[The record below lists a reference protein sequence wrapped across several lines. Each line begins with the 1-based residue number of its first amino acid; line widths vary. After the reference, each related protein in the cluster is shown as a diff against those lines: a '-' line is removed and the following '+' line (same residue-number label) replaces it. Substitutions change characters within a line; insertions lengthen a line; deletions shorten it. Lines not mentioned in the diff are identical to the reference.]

1 MRWLSIGLFV
11 GGIAWTLGVSWL
23 QLRGLG
29 SPEAIRVALCGAALA
44 AVGGAVAMS
53 LRARGRAW
61 LRPLHAALGLG
72 LAAAIGLAAGGLPMV
87 TNPAVAALWR
97 APDAPPAKVT
107 RRPTTR
113 ARRRGPG
120 PELMLDR
127 QTRRVVAEPGTPYRA
142 TPPAQAV
149 TMLVG
154 LGARGTQPPAGRVTM
169 ARAGD
174 APHVVFEGALD
185 DVTRWHDVTLALDA
199 GDATPIELRVEG
211 LAGQPSSLVVSE
223 PAFVRAPNGLVPRN
237 LILVSL
243 DTVRADALGTYGEV
257 ALPTSP
263 ALDALAARGT
273 VFERCFSPAPW
284 TTPAH
289 MGLLTGIQPDALGL
303 ARVTFSPRIDHRH
316 TTLAELFRDAAYLT
330 VAFTGGATMAATH
343 GFSDGFYFQQ
353 EAYNQQK
360 SWQRDLDT
368 NAYLALDW
376 LAEHR
381 REPLFLFF
389 HTFEPH
395 DPYVHQRFM
404 SADVAAT
411 DGPLVSYLSGVAYTD
426 DGLGRFLEKLEAL
439 GLLADSIVVVTSDH
453 GDGFGAFPR
462 NYHGKTLYD
471 EVLHVPLI
479 MAGPG
484 IPAGR
489 RIEAQVPLIDV
500 YATLAELFGLA
511 PPSEVDSRSLM
522 PLVRGESEASRPV
535 HLCCISPQQERG
547 PDGKV
552 QLKTQLLGLRRDG
565 FKYVVSEDGRR
576 EELYDLTAD
585 PEETHNLADTYGAT
599 TRAMRRDVIAHSERA
614 YERAAQDLADTK
626 RELDADYAA
635 RLRALGYLD

>member
-1 MRWLSIGLFV
+1 MRWLSIGLFL
-11 GGIAWTLGVSWL
+11 GGIAWTLAVSWL

-29 SPEAIRVALCGAALA
+29 SPEAIRVALCGATLA
-44 AVGGAVAMS
+44 AAGGIVALG
-53 LRARGRAW
+53 LRARGRVW
-61 LRPLHAALGLG
+61 LRPLQAMLGIA
-72 LAAAIGLAAGGLPMV
+72 LAAAIGVAAGGRAMM
-87 TNPAVAALWR
+87 TSPAVAALWR
-97 APDAPPAKVT
+97 PPAAH
-107 RRPTTR
+107 P
-113 ARRRGPG
+113 ARRAQRSAKRAPKPTPG

-127 QTRRVVAEPGTPYRA
+127 QTRRVVAEPGTPYRT

-154 LGARGTQPPAGRVTM
+154 LGARGSQQPAGRVTM
-169 ARAGD
+169 TRAGD
-174 APHVVFEGALD
+174 APHVVFEGTLD
-185 DVTRWHDVTLALDA
+185 GVARWHDVTLSLDPGNLA
-199 GDATPIELRVEG
+199 PIELRVES
-211 LAGQPSSLVVSE
+211 LDGQPSALVVSE
-223 PAFVRAPNGLVPRN
+223 PAFIRAPSGDGPRN

-243 DTVRADALGTYGEV
+243 DTVRADAIGTYGEV

-284 TTPAH
+284 TTPSH

-303 ARVTFSPRIDHRH
+303 ARVTLSPRIAPRH
-316 TTLAELFRDAAYLT
+316 TTLAELFRDAAFLT

-343 GFSDGFYFQQ
+343 GFADGFYFQQ

-368 NAYLALDW
+368 NAYLALGW
-376 LAEHR
+376 LAQHR

-395 DPYVHQRFM
+395 DPYIHQRFL
-404 SADVAAT
+404 SAEIAAT
-411 DGPLVSYLSGVAYTD
+411 DGPLVSYLSGIAYTD
-426 DGLGRFLEKLEAL
+426 DGLGRFLDRLDAL

-462 NYHGKTLYD
+462 NFHGKTLYD

-489 RIEAQVPLIDV
+489 RIAAQVPLIDV

-511 PPSEVDSRSLM
+511 PPAEVDSRSLM
-522 PLVRGESEASRPV
+522 PLIRGESEASRPV

-547 PDGKV
+547 PDGKTK
-552 QLKTQLLGLRRDG
+552 LKTQLLGLRRDG
-565 FKYVVSEDGRR
+565 FKYIVTEDGSR
-576 EELYDLTAD
+576 EELYDLAAD
-585 PEETHNLADTYGAT
+585 PEETQNLADSYGAT
-599 TRAMRRDVIAHSERA
+599 TRAMRRDVIAQSERA
-614 YERAAQDLADTK
+614 YGRAAEDLAGTK

-635 RLRALGYLD
+635 RLRSLGYLD